1 MTSDTRA
8 DRILDE
14 FTEGAYHGGRH
25 TSIRH
30 GIAAVMYELVGR
42 VVPEEHAPYSVDPPE
57 SMNTI
62 AIFAAHAERTRL
74 RGELVEIIA
83 ELTAPTLMERAI
95 NGDATAAKQFLH
107 EAGFTDKYGQ
117 WLPQYQPI
125 SETTNE

>member
-8 DRILDE
+8 QRLVDE
-14 FTEGAYHGGRH
+14 FEQGRDFAGGF
-25 TSIRH
+25 SIRH
-30 GIAAVMYELVGR
+30 GIAWSLYELVGQ

-83 ELTAPTLMERAI
+83 ELTAPTLMERAMA
-95 NGDATAAKQFLH
+95 GDATAAKQFLH
-107 EAGFTDKYGQ
+107 QAGFTDKQGQ

-125 SETTNE
+125 PEAP